1 MLDEKDLQA
10 IAQIMDSKIKESE
23 QRTAQAI
30 CESEHRTMQAICES
44 EHRTMQA
51 IRESEQRTAQAIRES
66 EQRTMQGASTLME
79 SYFEPKF
86 KLLFEN
92 QQTMMEN
99 LTPKSRVDELE
110 EEVAFLR
117 SMIRQHSREIEAL
130 KHA

>member
-10 IAQIMDSKIKESE
+10 IREMIQESE
-23 QRTAQAI
+23 QRMTVKIEDASKQAL
-30 CESEHRTMQAICES
+30 RDA
-44 EHRTMQA
+44 
-51 IRESEQRTAQAIRES
+51 
-66 EQRTMQGASTLME
+66 MQGASVLME

-92 QQTMMEN
+92 QQTMMET
-99 LTPKSRVDELE
+99 LAPKSRVDALE

-117 SMIRQHSREIEAL
+117 SIIRQHSREIEEL